1 MQWHRIGDADANT
14 GSANDLEREQDDA
27 EVKSDEFKDDEFD
40 ASNKGHKYA

>member
-1 MQWHRIGDADANT
+1 MQGHRVGDANANT

-27 EVKSDEFKDDEFD
+27 VVKSDELKDDEFN